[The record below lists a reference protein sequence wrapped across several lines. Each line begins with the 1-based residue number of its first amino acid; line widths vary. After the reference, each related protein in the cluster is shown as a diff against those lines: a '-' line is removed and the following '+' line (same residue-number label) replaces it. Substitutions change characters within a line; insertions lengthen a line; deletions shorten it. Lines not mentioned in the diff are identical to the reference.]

1 MFVNNEENIQSY
13 FFTVSSLFTD
23 FVFFLNFVFSKH
35 IFNGAVF
42 FYWGLYLFL
51 AYVDVQ

>member
-13 FFTVSSLFTD
+13 FFTVSSLFTN
-23 FVFFLNFVFSKH
+23 FVFFFFKNFVFSRH

-42 FYWGLYLFL
+42 FIGDLYLFL
-51 AYVDVQ
+51 AC